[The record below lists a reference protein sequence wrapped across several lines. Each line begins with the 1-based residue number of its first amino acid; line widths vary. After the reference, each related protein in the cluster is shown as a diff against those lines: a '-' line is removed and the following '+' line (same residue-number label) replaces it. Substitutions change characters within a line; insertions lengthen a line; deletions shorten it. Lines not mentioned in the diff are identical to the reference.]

1 MRHIIIIYIQL
12 YVSEIYPVSLMQN
25 LTIYLIITCMKKS
38 LFAFFAFTTL
48 FFTSD
53 VFSQARIGV
62 KGALNLATMKVEDE
76 SGIKSILSPQA
87 GLVVYSNLENPLFVQ
102 SGLLYN
108 VKGAKGEVFEGE
120 EAKIT
125 YSFLEIPLNV
135 GFQIPLGGS
144 VKVSP
149 YVGGYAGYALSGK
162 LKLGGITFDLFDLDF
177 GDLEEEEYDPKR
189 LDFGANVGVGLHF
202 NDRVIISAQYAHG
215 LANLGDSEVKNQ
227 TRTFSAGLTFL
238 F

>member
-1 MRHIIIIYIQL
+1 
-12 YVSEIYPVSLMQN
+12 
-25 LTIYLIITCMKKS
+25 MKKS
-38 LFAFFAFTTL
+38 LFAFAFAFTAL

-62 KGALNLATMKVEDE
+62 KGALNLATMKAEGE
-76 SGIKSILSPQA
+76 SDIKNIFAPQA
-87 GLVVYSNLENPLFVQ
+87 GVVVYSNLENPLFVQ

-108 VKGAKGEVFEGE
+108 VKGAKGDAFEGE

-135 GFQIPLGGS
+135 GFQIPVGDYL
-144 VKVSP
+144 KVSP
-149 YVGGYAGYALSGK
+149 YVGGYAGYALTGK
-162 LKLGGITFDLFDLDF
+162 LKLGGITFDIFDLDLE
-177 GDLEEEEYDPKR
+177 GLEEEEYDPKR

-215 LANLGDSEVKNQ
+215 LANLGDPDAKNQ